1 MTSVYIL
8 LIVSAGVI
16 MLLLMVLKFRL
27 SAFLSLLITSI
38 IVGILAGMPLSDI
51 TASIQNG
58 MGSTLGF
65 IATIVGLGAIFGQ
78 LLESSGG
85 AGSMARYLLKKF
97 GNKRSSWALTIT
109 GFFVGIPIFL
119 DVGFI
124 IIIPVIYALARDSGR
139 SLLYYAIPLLA
150 GLAVTH
156 AMVPPTPGPT
166 AVAQILGV
174 DLGWVIFFGVI
185 TGIPVVI
192 LAGPVF
198 GRFISSR
205 IYVKPPDE
213 IKEDR
218 PEASDPGDGI
228 RQLTF
233 GIVATLIAIP
243 LVLIIISTFVNFGID
258 SGVLSKSFI
267 TDLVVFLGHPFTAL
281 IIATLLA
288 TIICLGRGFS
298 RNDILTLSTKALG
311 PAGIIILVT
320 GAGGVL
326 KQILVDSG
334 IGQILAESI
343 AGSSIPLIV
352 LAWLIAAVVRITQG
366 SATVAMI
373 TSAGIMSPILESFS
387 MSQPETALIVI
398 SIASGATILS
408 HVNDSGFWIVSK
420 YLGMNEKNTLKS
432 WTIMETIISVSGLV
446 ISSLISI
453 FI

>member
-1 MTSVYIL
+1 MTPVYIL
-8 LIVSAGVI
+8 LMVFAGVA

-27 SAFLSLLITSI
+27 SAFLSLLVTAI
-38 IVGILAGMPLSDI
+38 IAGILAGMPLSEI
-51 TASIQNG
+51 TTSIQNG

-78 LLESSGG
+78 LLETSGG

-97 GNKRSSWALTIT
+97 GNKRAPWALTLT

-124 IIIPVIYALARDSGR
+124 ILIPVIYALARDSGR

-174 DLGWVIFFGVI
+174 DLGWVILFGVI

-198 GRFISSR
+198 GRFISGR

-213 IKEDR
+213 IKDDR
-218 PEASDPGDGI
+218 PEASLPRDDV

-233 GIVATLIAIP
+233 GLVASLIAIP
-243 LVLIIISTFVNFGID
+243 LVLIIVSTFVNFGLERN
-258 SGVLSKSFI
+258 VLTKSLI

-288 TIICLGRGFS
+288 IIICLGRGFS
-298 RNDILTLSTKALG
+298 RSDILALSNKALG

-334 IGQILAESI
+334 IGQVLAESI
-343 AGSSIPLIV
+343 AGSSIPVII
-352 LAWLIAAVVRITQG
+352 LAWLLAAVVRVTQG

-373 TSAGIMSPILESFS
+373 TSAGIMAPILESLN
-387 MSQPETALIVI
+387 MSQPESALMVI

-420 YLGMNEKNTLKS
+420 YLVMSEKNTLKS
-432 WTIMETIISVSGLV
+432 WTVMETIISVSGLV
-446 ISSLISI
+446 LTCIISI